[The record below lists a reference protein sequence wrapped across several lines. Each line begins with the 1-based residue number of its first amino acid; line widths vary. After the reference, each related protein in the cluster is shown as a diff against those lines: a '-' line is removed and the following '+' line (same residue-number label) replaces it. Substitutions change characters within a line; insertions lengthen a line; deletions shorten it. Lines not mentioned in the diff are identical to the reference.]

1 MKVVKIETT
10 PNPNAM
16 KLLVDG
22 KILES
27 GSRSYDHPSEAK
39 SDPIASA
46 LFEIPEVKS
55 VFFMPSFVTV
65 VKDPAASWDGVAQ
78 MVTHVLEAQSPIA
91 SAPAAA
97 VAETETNQDERF
109 QQIRDV
115 VSTRI
120 LPALAMDGGGLELL
134 GLDGHVLTI
143 RYQGACGSCPSAA
156 AGTLRGIEHLLRVE
170 VDPALTVVSG

>member
-1 MKVVKIETT
+1 MKVLKIEST

-16 KLLVDG
+16 KLLLDA

-27 GSRSYDHPSEAK
+27 GSRSYDNPSEAK

-46 LFEIPEVKS
+46 LFAVPDVKS

-78 MVTHVLEAQSPIA
+78 MVTQVLEAQTPVESSTPD
-91 SAPAAA
+91 AA
-97 VAETETNQDERF
+97 VESPSNEDERF
-109 QQIRDV
+109 RQIREV
-115 VSTRI
+115 VENRI
-120 LPALAMDGGGLELL
+120 MPALAMDGGGLELL

-170 VDPALTVVSG
+170 VDPALSVIPG

>member
-1 MKVVKIETT
+1 MKVVKLEST

-16 KLLVDG
+16 KLLLDG

-39 SDPIASA
+39 SDPVASA

-55 VFFMPSFVTV
+55 VFFMPSFITV

-78 MVTHVLEAQSPIA
+78 MVTQVIEAHSPLESGT
-91 SAPAAA
+91 SAGTT
-97 VAETETNQDERF
+97 VSGGDQDERF
-109 QQIRDV
+109 QQIHDV
-115 VSTRI
+115 VANRI

-156 AGTLRGIEHLLRVE
+156 AGTLRGIEHLLRIE
-170 VDPALTVVSG
+170 VDPALTVIPG

>member
-1 MKVVKIETT
+1 MKVVKIENT
-10 PNPNAM
+10 PNPNAI

-55 VFFMPSFVTV
+55 VFFMPGFVTV
-65 VKDPAASWDGVAQ
+65 VKDAAASWDGVAQ
-78 MVTHVLEAQSPIA
+78 MVTHVLEAQAPIA
-91 SAPAAA
+91 SAPATESPAA
-97 VAETETNQDERF
+97 EQDSDERF
-109 QQIRDV
+109 KQIRDV
-115 VSTRI
+115 VSNRI

-134 GLDGHVLTI
+134 GLDGHVLKI

-170 VDPALTVVSG
+170 VDPALTVVAG

>member
-1 MKVVKIETT
+1 MKVLKLEST

-16 KLLVDG
+16 KLLLDG

-27 GSRSYDHPSEAK
+27 GSRSYDHPAEAK
-39 SDPIASA
+39 GDPVASA
-46 LFEIPEVKS
+46 LFEIPDVKS

-78 MVTHVLEAQSPIA
+78 MVTQVLEAQSPLESVTTA
-91 SAPAAA
+91 TTS
-97 VAETETNQDERF
+97 ETAGNEDERF

-115 VSTRI
+115 VSNRI

-170 VDPALTVVSG
+170 VDPALTVVPG